1 MAKTS
6 AGLLPFRWRGGRLEV
21 FLVHHGGP
29 FWAKKDDGA
38 WSIPKGETE
47 AGESLLEVAVREFL
61 EETGFAAS
69 GPFTDLETVRQS
81 GGKVVQVWSF
91 QGDFDP
97 ARLRSNEFLMEWP
110 PRSGRMRSFPEVDR
124 GAWFDLREARC
135 KILKGQTPFL
145 DRLAEKI
152 PFPGP

>member
-38 WSIPKGETE
+38 WSIPKGEAE

-69 GPFTDLETVRQS
+69 EPFTDLETVRQS
-81 GGKVVQVWSF
+81 GGKVVQAWAF
-91 QGDFDP
+91 QADFDP
-97 ARLRSNEFLMEWP
+97 ARLRSNEFSMEWP
-110 PRSGRMRSFPEVDR
+110 PRSGRMRSFPEIDR
-124 GAWFDLREARC
+124 GAWFDLREARS
-135 KILKGQTPFL
+135 KILKAQTPFL

-152 PFPGP
+152 RFPGQ